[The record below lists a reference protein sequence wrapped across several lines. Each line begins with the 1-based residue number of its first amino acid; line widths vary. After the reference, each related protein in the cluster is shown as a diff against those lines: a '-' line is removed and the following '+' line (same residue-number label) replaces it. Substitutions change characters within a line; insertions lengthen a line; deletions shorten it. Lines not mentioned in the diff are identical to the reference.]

1 MPLRGTRYGLVV
13 VVLTQDKVTW
23 SWSFL
28 SKCRCGVGIHSLH
41 AHGLIGKVAT
51 WASGNRSRGRGCHG
65 GGLRKVLDGACQ
77 RDAPVAGEGPGSGIR
92 STTSLM
98 LRGAKAT
105 GMDVCDCESREAERW
120 AQSYCLRYLGDNVS
134 I

>member
-65 GGLRKVLDGACQ
+65 GELRKVLDGACQ

-98 LRGAKAT
+98 LRGAGA
-105 GMDVCDCESREAERW
+105 W
-120 AQSYCLRYLGDNVS
+120 ACLTVNLVKLRGGLSLIARDIWKTPSVFEK
-134 I
+134 